1 MPKFLFEA
9 SYTLDGVKGV
19 QSAGGT
25 SRRDAVAQVAESV
38 GGRLESFH
46 FAFGDRDAY
55 VVVDLPDNESAA
67 AVALTVNAAGGATVR
82 TVVLL
87 TPEEV
92 DAAAKRS
99 VDYRP
104 PGKLR
109 APSTEPRQRD
119 AHRLGARID
128 EHERRPSAAA
138 TAPSVPLPANRSR
151 HRSPGRD
158 EACTMRRSTPSGFCV
173 G

>member
-1 MPKFLFEA
+1 MPKFMIEA

-19 QSAGGT
+19 QSGGGT
-25 SRRDAVAQVAESV
+25 SRRDAVAALAESV

-55 VVVDLPDNESAA
+55 VLVDLPDNETAA

-82 TVVLL
+82 TVPLL

-104 PGKLR
+104 PG
-109 APSTEPRQRD
+109 
-119 AHRLGARID
+119 G
-128 EHERRPSAAA
+128 
-138 TAPSVPLPANRSR
+138 
-151 HRSPGRD
+151 
-158 EACTMRRSTPSGFCV
+158 
-173 G
+173 

>member
-1 MPKFLFEA
+1 MPKFLLEA
-9 SYTLDGVKGV
+9 SYTQDGVKGV

-38 GGRLESFH
+38 GGQLESFY

-55 VVVDLPDNESAA
+55 VIVDLPDNEAAA

-82 TVVLL
+82 TAVLL
-87 TPEEV
+87 TPAEV

-104 PGKLR
+104 PG
-109 APSTEPRQRD
+109 A
-119 AHRLGARID
+119 
-128 EHERRPSAAA
+128 
-138 TAPSVPLPANRSR
+138 
-151 HRSPGRD
+151 
-158 EACTMRRSTPSGFCV
+158 
-173 G
+173 

>member
-1 MPKFLFEA
+1 VLRGVGGSENNVNTGVVLVPKFLFEA
-9 SYTLDGVKGV
+9 AYTLDGVKGV

-38 GGRLESFH
+38 GGQLECFY

-55 VVVDLPDNESAA
+55 VIVDLPDNESAA
-67 AVALTVNAAGGATVR
+67 AVALTVNAAGGATVK

-87 TPEEV
+87 TPDEV

-104 PGKLR
+104 PG
-109 APSTEPRQRD
+109 A
-119 AHRLGARID
+119 
-128 EHERRPSAAA
+128 
-138 TAPSVPLPANRSR
+138 
-151 HRSPGRD
+151 
-158 EACTMRRSTPSGFCV
+158 
-173 G
+173 

>member
-1 MPKFLFEA
+1 LGLPRPPPNLRRGTSGEIGTLDPCCGGWEGWRSKVNLGVRMPKFLFEA

-38 GGRLESFH
+38 GGQLESFY

-55 VVVDLPDNESAA
+55 VIVDLPDHESAA

-87 TPEEV
+87 TPDEV

-99 VDYRP
+99 VNYSP
-104 PGKLR
+104 PG
-109 APSTEPRQRD
+109 T
-119 AHRLGARID
+119 
-128 EHERRPSAAA
+128 
-138 TAPSVPLPANRSR
+138 
-151 HRSPGRD
+151 
-158 EACTMRRSTPSGFCV
+158 
-173 G
+173 

>member
-19 QSAGGT
+19 QRAGGS

-38 GGRLESFH
+38 GGQLEAFY

-55 VVVDLPDNESAA
+55 VIADLPDNESAT

-92 DAAAKRS
+92 DAAAQRS
-99 VDYRP
+99 VEYRP
-104 PGKLR
+104 PG
-109 APSTEPRQRD
+109 A
-119 AHRLGARID
+119 
-128 EHERRPSAAA
+128 
-138 TAPSVPLPANRSR
+138 
-151 HRSPGRD
+151 
-158 EACTMRRSTPSGFCV
+158 
-173 G
+173 